1 MNQIAQALVYP
12 DPSLKPGSPNPTRVL
27 WEQAVTL
34 AAESMWEMKPADY
47 FSLIFQG
54 IHATVAQKEG

>member
-1 MNQIAQALVYP
+1 MKQIAQALVYA
-12 DPSLKPGSPNPTRVL
+12 DPSLKPESPNPTRVL
-27 WEQAVTL
+27 WEQAVTM
-34 AAESMWEMKPADY
+34 AAECMWEMKPADY